1 MNSLPNDFGRVA
13 VIHDWLYVY
22 GGAERVLRSILRV
35 IPKADVFTLFDVMS
49 PADRARIGYERAHTS
64 FLQALPGIGQRH
76 RLYLPLMPLAIE
88 QFDLT
93 GYDLVISSSYA
104 VAKGVL
110 TGPDQLHLSYVH
122 SPMRY
127 AWDLQHQ
134 YLAESGY
141 RRGLKGAAARML
153 LHRMRVWDHRT
164 APGVD
169 AYAANSAFI
178 ARRIRKAYGRNAEV
192 LYPPVSVPAQMPHQ
206 SPDQTPGQILGQ
218 VPGQVLGARESGHFL
233 TASRLVPYKNVRA
246 VVEAFAALPDQRLVV
261 AGKDPELE
269 RLRALAGPNVE
280 IRGFVPDAELASLM
294 AGAAAFVYAAE
305 EDFGIVTAEAQAHG
319 APVIALGRGGAC
331 EIVQTRGPARTG
343 LFFDEPT
350 PDKIAAAVR
359 TFLANP
365 GAFSRSDCHANAQR
379 FSEQRFEQGF
389 RQFLQT
395 HWAHHTERLRL
406 GLPPVLAAVA

>member
-1 MNSLPNDFGRVA
+1 MNSLPNHFGRVA

-35 IPKADVFTLFDVMS
+35 IPTADVFTLFDVMA

-64 FLQALPGIGQRH
+64 FLQTLPGIGQRH

-134 YLAESGY
+134 YLAESGFQ
-141 RRGLKGAAARML
+141 RGLKGAAARML

-178 ARRIRKAYGRNAEV
+178 ARRIRKAYGRDAEV
-192 LYPPVSVPAQMPHQ
+192 LYPPVSVPAQIPY
-206 SPDQTPGQILGQ
+206 QIPQ
-218 VPGQVLGARESGHFL
+218 APNPGHFL

-261 AGKDPELE
+261 AGKGPELE

-305 EDFGIVTAEAQAHG
+305 EDFGIVTVEAQAHG

-331 EIVQTRGPARTG
+331 EIVQTHGPARTG

-350 PDKIAAAVR
+350 PGKIAEAVR

-365 GAFSRSDCHANAQR
+365 GAFSRSDCHVNAQR

-389 RQFLQT
+389 QQFLQT
-395 HWAHHTERLRL
+395 HWAHHIERLRL